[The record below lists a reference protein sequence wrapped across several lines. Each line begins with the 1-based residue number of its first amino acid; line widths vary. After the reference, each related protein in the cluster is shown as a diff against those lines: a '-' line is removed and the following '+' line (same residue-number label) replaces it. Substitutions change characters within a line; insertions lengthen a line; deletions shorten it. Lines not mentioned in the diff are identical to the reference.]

1 MSLKDLTWEHHKNA
15 ERQDF
20 VKIMMSGNINPKFYA
35 IFLYNLHPRY
45 DLVEAMGNVHSLFNN
60 FPTLPRHRFILND
73 FNYLWKEKDPPPTLP
88 STLAYIDHMKTC
100 MNDPEKIMAHIYTFH
115 MGDLSGGQMIARKV
129 PGLKSMFQ
137 FEGDIDQIKNAIRE
151 KLNDDMAE
159 EARYA
164 FDSATQLFKE
174 MMDLDI
180 SHLTDK
186 NNDYSSI

>member
-73 FNYLWKEKDPPPTLP
+73 FNHLWKEKDPPPTLP

-129 PGLKSMFQ
+129 PGLKSMFE
-137 FEGDIDQIKNAIRE
+137 FDGNVDELKNKIRE

-159 EARYA
+159 EAKFA

-174 MMDLDI
+174 MMDLDCE
-180 SHLTDK
+180 HYMEQTD
-186 NNDYSSI
+186 SLSG